1 MDRVTRT
8 GVSLDPKL
16 LKKFDEIIEKRGYS
30 SRSEAIRDLIR
41 EEIARDEVEIGEKEA
56 VGTITIIYEHD
67 TGDATHK
74 LLHIQHNNYLNISST
89 MHIHLDRDRC
99 LEVLFARGKAS
110 DIKDLAE
117 KVRAVKGVKFG
128 EACITTME

>member
-8 GVSLDPKL
+8 GVSLEPKL

>member
-8 GVSLDPKL
+8 GVSLEPKL

-41 EEIARDEVEIGEKEA
+41 EEIARDEVAIGEKEA
-56 VGTITIIYEHD
+56 IGTITIIYEHD

>member
-8 GVSLDPKL
+8 GVSLEPKL

-117 KVRAVKGVKFG
+117 KVRAGKGGKFG